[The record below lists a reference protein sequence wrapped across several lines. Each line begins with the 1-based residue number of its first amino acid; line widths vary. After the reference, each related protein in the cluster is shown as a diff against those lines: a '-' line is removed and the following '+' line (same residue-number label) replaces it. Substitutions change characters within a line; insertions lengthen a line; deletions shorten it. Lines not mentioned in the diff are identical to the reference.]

1 MILPTILSLIRHV
14 KFECGKQP
22 QFQCPHCPI
31 RTTRNSTL
39 KKHIGNRHFGG
50 GYEKKIIAGHNG
62 GGGGGGGGKSGGDSK
77 ISTKNEECGKKYS
90 QSPTLW
96 RHVKYECGKGP
107 QFHCPY
113 CMKGFTRKFTM
124 LKHADKQHEKEY
136 KDDGRTTSFDIKP
149 EMFDN
154 TQERRN
160 EIFRRQQ
167 VIRNQRL
174 ESEFGIKPGG
184 FKCTNCGKMYN
195 QQASLWRHSKYE
207 CGKGPQFQCPYC
219 ALKVTQ
225 KCYMRKHILRRHAD
239 KVFNYMTC

>member
-1 MILPTILSLIRHV
+1 MSSHWRIAV
-14 KFECGKQP
+14 K
-22 QFQCPHCPI
+22 
-31 RTTRNSTL
+31 RS
-39 KKHIGNRHFGG
+39 
-50 GYEKKIIAGHNG
+50 NG
-62 GGGGGGGGKSGGDSK
+62 G
-77 ISTKNEECGKKYS
+77 
-90 QSPTLW
+90 
-96 RHVKYECGKGP
+96 
-107 QFHCPY
+107 
-113 CMKGFTRKFTM
+113 
-124 LKHADKQHEKEY
+124 EKEF
-136 KDDGRTTSFDIKP
+136 KDTASFDIKP

-154 TQERRN
+154 FQQRRN

-219 ALKVTQ
+219 DLKVTQ

-239 KVFNYMTC
+239 KVFNYTAC